1 MNVAFGKS
9 KTVLV
14 VSKQPKEI
22 ADITRHL
29 SIAGHAIL
37 LARTGAGAMKVTKEH
52 APDVVLL
59 EIDLSDMEGI
69 DVVRAIRENR
79 VRAGTPIIA
88 ISAFPYMR
96 VMCLDNGC
104 NGFIQKPI
112 KALDSSHNCKSSP
125 KRKQR
130 GFRAPRCSALLVS
143 FDCPYIPSSIT
154 DFGLAA
160 RSGQNALHFPMVRS

>member
-1 MNVAFGKS
+1 MAFGKS

-14 VSKQPKEI
+14 VGKQPKEI
-22 ADITRHL
+22 AYITRHL
-29 SIAGHAIL
+29 SIAGYAIL
-37 LARTGAGAMKVTKEH
+37 LARNWRRRHKGHKEY

-79 VRAGTPIIA
+79 GRAGTPIIA

-112 KALDSSHNCKSSP
+112 KALDFIAQL
-125 KRKQR
+125 RKLTQ
-130 GFRAPRCSALLVS
+130 A
-143 FDCPYIPSSIT
+143 
-154 DFGLAA
+154 
-160 RSGQNALHFPMVRS
+160 